1 MRLTARAAV
10 TCEPHAVALS
20 LTRPVQ
26 PAIPFS
32 FRAMALHHLAS
43 LVAII
48 VGATATAAPS
58 TIGVELSPVTV
69 TLLSIAGTLAVGW
82 GVMRASVAALQK
94 ETETLRRDFKA
105 AQSTMQPMLREALE
119 RIARIEGALGK

>member
-1 MRLTARAAV
+1 MQLTSRAV
-10 TCEPHAVALS
+10 SQRQQVAATLS

-26 PAIPFS
+26 PAIPLP

-43 LVAII
+43 LAAI
-48 VGATATAAPS
+48 TAGVTAAAAPS
-58 TIGVELSPVTV
+58 TLGVELSPVTV

-94 ETETLRRDFKA
+94 ETETLRRDFQA

>member
-1 MRLTARAAV
+1 MRLTSRAVAQQQQG
-10 TCEPHAVALS
+10 AAALS

-26 PAIPFS
+26 PAILSPL
-32 FRAMALHHLAS
+32 RDMALHHLAS
-43 LVAII
+43 IVAI
-48 VGATATAAPS
+48 TAGVTAAAAPS

-94 ETETLRRDFKA
+94 ETETLRRDFQA
-105 AQSTMQPMLREALE
+105 AQNTMQPMLREALE

>member
-1 MRLTARAAV
+1 MRLTIRAVAQRQQG
-10 TCEPHAVALS
+10 AAALS

-26 PAIPFS
+26 PAIPFP

-43 LVAII
+43 LAAI
-48 VGATATAAPS
+48 TAGVTAAAAPS
-58 TIGVELSPVTV
+58 TLGVELSPVTV

-94 ETETLRRDFKA
+94 ETETLRRDFQA

>member
-1 MRLTARAAV
+1 MRLTSR
-10 TCEPHAVALS
+10 AVAQQQQGAGALT

-26 PAIPFS
+26 PAIPFP

-43 LVAII
+43 LAAI
-48 VGATATAAPS
+48 TAGVTAAAAPS
-58 TIGVELSPVTV
+58 TLGVELSPVTV

-82 GVMRASVAALQK
+82 GVMRTSVAALQR
-94 ETETLRRDFKA
+94 ETQTLRQDFYSSQETQHA
-105 AQSTMQPMLREALE
+105 LLREALE